1 MKKIKYLI
9 TRINKDTFKKLKIK
23 IEEVQSINH
32 KNKLIILIDM
42 FLCSILYG
50 AGYTDYYA
58 FAMYDMNK
66 EERKTILTRGKNN
79 TYVAMFN
86 KKEDWHIFDN
96 KNEFNEKYNKYLKR
110 DWMYL
115 KGKTIKD
122 LDNFTKK
129 HPSFIAKPNNDC
141 GGHGIEK
148 INKKDFKNSEELY
161 KYLINKNLLLL
172 EELIIQHE
180 VLNKINK
187 SSVNTIRI
195 ITLRINNKTNFIKA
209 FLRIGN
215 NNYVDNTA
223 SGGMLTIIDL
233 NTGITMYDACDGK
246 LNTYK
251 YHPISKEP
259 LKGIKIPYFKEIK
272 DLVVEL
278 SEKEENLKYI
288 AWDVAV
294 TDNGPVIVE
303 ANPYP
308 GYYYQFK
315 IHTPN
320 KIGIIPT
327 FNKILNK

>member
-42 FLCSILYG
+42 LLCSILYG

-172 EELIIQHE
+172 EELIILE
-180 VLNKINK
+180 FDSNALSALISPT
-187 SSVNTIRI
+187 SSSTIW
-195 ITLRINNKTNFIKA
+195 TF
-209 FLRIGN
+209 
-215 NNYVDNTA
+215 
-223 SGGMLTIIDL
+223 
-233 NTGITMYDACDGK
+233 
-246 LNTYK
+246 
-251 YHPISKEP
+251 EP
-259 LKGIKIPYFKEIK
+259 
-272 DLVVEL
+272 
-278 SEKEENLKYI
+278 SN
-288 AWDVAV
+288 
-294 TDNGPVIVE
+294 
-303 ANPYP
+303 
-308 GYYYQFK
+308 
-315 IHTPN
+315 IHC
-320 KIGIIPT
+320 
-327 FNKILNK
+327 